1 MISNFALIQARYVTF
16 SFMPLPCSRL
26 QSDGVG
32 GLVSSLHCP
41 LCFCERFGV
50 TIALATQNLVHVD
63 VLFPCPDTT
72 HFLVLAWEIV
82 TLEQLLGKLIL
93 NFY

>member
-1 MISNFALIQARYVTF
+1 
-16 SFMPLPCSRL
+16 MPLPCSRL